1 MDGLEKITSP
11 GGASFWVAKPHADRF
26 RGLIGDLETAGYGIK
41 PKESGGY
48 NYRNIAG
55 TNKLSQHA
63 HGAAVDINWMDN
75 ARGSAGNI
83 PPDLARSLAQKHG
96 LKWGGDWKNPDP
108 MHFEVPGQ
116 PGHTFGDGH
125 NHGAPPALARTPS
138 DPELPGLMPGAP
150 RPASPMPA
158 APTGAASAMTP
169 YNGPS
174 PDDVSQSRRM
184 AQMLMQQG
192 MSTEPVGHWTQAL
205 ARVLQGGVGGMYQ
218 SQAKQ
223 GEQQGTQAMV
233 QALSGG
239 QMNPAAMVANPWTR
253 QFGMELAKTQFSQNT
268 PMAQAQLAAAQGQE
282 RREAELHPIK
292 VQAQQQAM
300 DAASIGQLDPD
311 KITYRKKKDGTF
323 EIINPGGAEL
333 GPSPAGIKS
342 EAELRKEYTAQP
354 QVKEYQTVRTAYQN
368 VKNAAKDP
376 SAAGDL
382 SMIFAYMKILDPNSV
397 VREQEFAN
405 AQNAAGVPDR
415 VRNVYNRIMSGER
428 LNPAQRADFL
438 AQADKLH
445 GSSQRQYESIRRQYG
460 EIAKKS
466 KARPDQ
472 VLIDFS
478 EVAENPEAMQQG
490 AAAPQ
495 AGAAPQA
502 AAAPAQPQAA
512 QPAPSKSAVSPDAI
526 KVLRSNPTPERRK
539 MFDEVFGPGAAAR
552 ALALRP
558 R

>member
-1 MDGLEKITSP
+1 
-11 GGASFWVAKPHADRF
+11 
-26 RGLIGDLETAGYGIK
+26 
-41 PKESGGY
+41 
-48 NYRNIAG
+48 
-55 TNKLSQHA
+55 
-63 HGAAVDINWMDN
+63 
-75 ARGSAGNI
+75 
-83 PPDLARSLAQKHG
+83 
-96 LKWGGDWKNPDP
+96 
-108 MHFEVPGQ
+108 
-116 PGHTFGDGH
+116 
-125 NHGAPPALARTPS
+125 
-138 DPELPGLMPGAP
+138 
-150 RPASPMPA
+150 
-158 APTGAASAMTP
+158 
-169 YNGPS
+169 
-174 PDDVSQSRRM
+174 
-184 AQMLMQQG
+184 
-192 MSTEPVGHWTQAL
+192 
-205 ARVLQGGVGGMYQ
+205 VLQGGVGGMYQ